1 MVAVTSLWDTSLVK
15 CKSQQAIL
23 PAHSQIQSPLTLIPL
38 STHDLQPLIP
48 YLCVAAASPSQ
59 VLLTVPDNTVNASP
73 GSSAHCPLIH
83 PGTQS
88 KAWHTAALPLMIQD
102 QAENTKGALPQLQPS
117 FSSALCGAATELL
130 SAHIHALIKQK
141 KKRKRK
147 GGGSVEYSRRGEKW
161 TATPDLPQKQLEK
174 YKAHTE
180 SSLTHP
186 PWFYKKK

>member
-1 MVAVTSLWDTSLVK
+1 MLFILPRTLSSVHSCMVAVTSLWDTSLVK

-59 VLLTVPDNTVNASP
+59 VPLTVPDNTVNASPP

-88 KAWHTAALPLMIQD
+88 KAWHTAVLPLMIQD
-102 QAENTKGALPQLQPS
+102 KGENTKGDLPQLQPS
-117 FSSALCGAATELL
+117 FSSALYGTDTVLL
-130 SAHIHALIKQK
+130 ECTHSCTYKTKK
-141 KKRKRK
+141 KKRNRKKKKK
-147 GGGSVEYSRRGEKW
+147 GGVC
-161 TATPDLPQKQLEK
+161 
-174 YKAHTE
+174 
-180 SSLTHP
+180 
-186 PWFYKKK
+186 

>member
-73 GSSAHCPLIH
+73 PGSSAHCPLIH

-88 KAWHTAALPLMIQD
+88 KAWHTAVLPLMIQD
-102 QAENTKGALPQLQPS
+102 KGENTKGDLPQLQPS
-117 FSSALCGAATELL
+117 FSPALYGTAAVLL
-130 SAHIHALIKQK
+130 GAHIHALIKQK

-147 GGGSVEYSRRGEKW
+147 GGGSVEYSRRGEK
-161 TATPDLPQKQLEK
+161 
-174 YKAHTE
+174 
-180 SSLTHP
+180 
-186 PWFYKKK
+186 

>member
-73 GSSAHCPLIH
+73 PGSSAHCPLIH

-88 KAWHTAALPLMIQD
+88 KAWHTAVLPLMIQD
-102 QAENTKGALPQLQPS
+102 KGENTKGDLPQLQPS
-117 FSSALCGAATELL
+117 FSSALYGTDTVLL
-130 SAHIHALIKQK
+130 SVHIHALIKQK
-141 KKRKRK
+141 KRKEIEKRKRK
-147 GGGSVEYSRRGEKW
+147 GGSVEYSRRGEK
-161 TATPDLPQKQLEK
+161 
-174 YKAHTE
+174 
-180 SSLTHP
+180 
-186 PWFYKKK
+186 